1 MSYSN
6 TTTLGFIG
14 LGSMG
19 LPMAENIIKSGL
31 QTYIFDIDTSRF
43 NTLNHEH
50 VHTCSSPKEV
60 GNNANIIF
68 TCLPSLESARSV
80 ILDTSVGILGSS
92 HVQSVVSLGTTGSA
106 YAKEIALKLHTN
118 DISFLDSPISGG
130 PVGAKD
136 ATLAMICSGDKETYK
151 FLCERVFPSMS
162 AKQFYVGDKPGMAQT
177 MKLVNNINLFMQLA
191 GTLESLTLGEKAGL
205 DPTQMIDIINAST
218 GSSRSSQVFI
228 PNNILSG
235 DFNFGASNEILKK
248 DFDLWAEEVETYKTS
263 DQVGNAARA
272 TFSEAVG
279 EHGMGADLTT
289 IYKTLRRVASL
300 K

>member
-1 MSYSN
+1 
-6 TTTLGFIG
+6 
-14 LGSMG
+14 
-19 LPMAENIIKSGL
+19 MAENIVKSGL
-31 QTYIFDIDTSRF
+31 QTYIFDIDSSRC
-43 NTLNHEH
+43 NTLSREH
-50 VHTCSSPKEV
+50 IHTCSSPREV
-60 GNNANIIF
+60 GDKANVIF

-80 ILDTSVGILGSS
+80 VLDTHTGVIGSS
-92 HVQSVVSLGTTGSA
+92 HIQSVVSLGTTGSA
-106 YAKEIALKLHTN
+106 YAKDIASQLHTN
-118 DISFLDSPISGG
+118 NISFLDSPVSGG
-130 PVGAKD
+130 PAGAKD
-136 ATLAMICSGDKETYK
+136 ATLAMICSGDKETYN
-151 FLCERVFPSMS
+151 FLCERVFPNMS

-228 PNNILSG
+228 PNNVLSG

-263 DQVGNAARA
+263 DQVGHAARS
-272 TFSEAVG
+272 TFSKAVE
-279 EHGMGADLTT
+279 EHGMDADLTM